1 LKLLLIYTSVPL
13 LCWAVAF
20 LIWFYW
26 YDLTGSGAQRA
37 DRTRPVVKAK
47 PSDST
52 PAKAPRERILD
63 EERKKLED
71 FVKRRG

>member
-1 LKLLLIYTSVPL
+1 VPL

-26 YDLTGSGAQRA
+26 YDLTGTAEKRVE
-37 DRTRPVVKAK
+37 RTRPVVKAK

-52 PAKAPRERILD
+52 PAKAPSERIFD
-63 EERKKLED
+63 EERKTLD
-71 FVKRRG
+71 DIVKRGG